1 MAGVTIAI
9 IGARDIAKEFGKK
22 GTASDVTLFNQVAE
36 GHVITCVEPTNFPE
50 KVPPLFVTLGM
61 ADRCLL
67 VIDQLSRP
75 IAETIA
81 VADLYDLPT
90 TVVLGP
96 AVGEEE
102 IGRLLKGTRFESAP
116 RSALDFPALRQLLD
130 GWTPRIEEGPVTVP
144 IDHAFPVKGVGA
156 VALGVVRVGTLH
168 AHEKLRLWPTPKL
181 VEIRSIQVHDVEV
194 SEASNGDR
202 VGVAL
207 KGVDPDELAR
217 GQTLAPEGSLH
228 AGASLRGTDLVPCR
242 YHRTPWGEGAQMHL
256 AAGLQVVPVS
266 VGSRDDHQAV
276 FTADRAVAF
285 HPGQRA
291 YVLDLSSTT
300 GPRIA
305 ARVALQDGPD

>member
-1 MAGVTIAI
+1 MAGISIAI

-22 GTASDVTLFNQVAE
+22 GTASDVTLFNQVTE
-36 GHVITCVEPTNFPE
+36 GHAVTCVEPTNFPE
-50 KVPPLFVTLGM
+50 KAPPLFIALGM

-67 VIDQLSRP
+67 VIVQLSRP
-75 IAETIA
+75 IAATIA
-81 VADLYDLPT
+81 VADLYDVPT
-90 TVVLGP
+90 TIVLGP

-102 IGRLLKGTRFESAP
+102 VRRLLKGTRFESAP

-130 GWTPRIEEGPVTVP
+130 GWTPRVDVGPVAVP

-156 VALGVVRVGTLH
+156 VALGVVRAGTLH

-194 SEASNGDR
+194 PQASCGDR

-217 GQTLAPEGSLH
+217 GQILAPEGSLH
-228 AGASLRGTDLVPCR
+228 ASASLRGVDLVPCP

-256 AAGLQVVPVS
+256 VAGLQVVPVS
-266 VGSRDDHQAV
+266 VGARDERQV
-276 FTADRAVAF
+276 LFTADRDVAF
-285 HPGQRA
+285 RPDQRA
-291 YVLDLSSTT
+291 YVLDLSTTT

-305 ARVALQDGPD
+305 ARVTLQDRPG